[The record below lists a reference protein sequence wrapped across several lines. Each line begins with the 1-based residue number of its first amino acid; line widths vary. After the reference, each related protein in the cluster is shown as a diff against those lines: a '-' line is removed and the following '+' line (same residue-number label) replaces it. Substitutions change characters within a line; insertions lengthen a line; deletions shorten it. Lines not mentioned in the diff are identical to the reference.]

1 MVEMPSEELAEV
13 YGRRLQAE
21 LEAADIELPGA
32 DAVRGSGR
40 PSASVLLVK
49 GEPGPAEIGGG
60 VALSGADG
68 DAIDKALEALGRDP
82 RDRYA
87 VVSRPV
93 AGVSDD
99 RVKRRLRR
107 IIEACDPVWVVAL
120 DPDAAHD
127 VFHALGRPELGPGTV
142 TRLMGRSVLALEG
155 LEASLED
162 EALKRRVWAHLKAL
176 RTE

>member
-1 MVEMPSEELAEV
+1 
-13 YGRRLQAE
+13 
-21 LEAADIELPGA
+21 
-32 DAVRGSGR
+32 
-40 PSASVLLVK
+40 
-49 GEPGPAEIGGG
+49 

-162 EALKRRVWAHLKAL
+162 EALCGDPSVTILSCRYPTPESVWVLTCRVYEYVEQK
-176 RTE
+176 T